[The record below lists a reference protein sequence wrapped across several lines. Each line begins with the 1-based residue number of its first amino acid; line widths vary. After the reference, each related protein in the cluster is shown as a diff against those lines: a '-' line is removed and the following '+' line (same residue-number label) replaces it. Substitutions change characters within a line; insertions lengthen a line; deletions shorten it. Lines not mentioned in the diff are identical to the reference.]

1 MLFLDAESIPVGA
14 ILYKTLTQNILY
26 ARIELVAQNNGFFGN
41 PKQSFML
48 KIWHFEG
55 TVRNRDPGHLS

>member
-41 PKQSFML
+41 PKPFFML

-55 TVRNRDPGHLS
+55 I